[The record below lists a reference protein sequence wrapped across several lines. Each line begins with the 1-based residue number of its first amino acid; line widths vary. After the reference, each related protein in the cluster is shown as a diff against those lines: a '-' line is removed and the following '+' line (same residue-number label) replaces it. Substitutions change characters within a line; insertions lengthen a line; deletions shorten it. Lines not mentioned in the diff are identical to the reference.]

1 MVYANGGEFMSDLW
15 TTTAIGFLVGVLGTG
30 LGGAFGF
37 FIKNPSRRFLSGIIG
52 LSGGIMLSTVA
63 FELIP
68 EALDISGVVNASI
81 GVGLGAILSAI
92 LDNILETSTKLK
104 LSAKQGYL
112 KTGILLGL
120 SIAMHNFPEGLAIG
134 SGFMAESSLGISLA
148 IVIALHNVPEGIAM
162 VVPMKI
168 GGYGALKAFMLTL
181 LVGAPMGLGA
191 YFGVLIGELAY
202 SFIGIC
208 LAFAGGTMLYITIG
222 ELVPKGKELDSGW
235 ISTMCAV
242 IGFILGIIISKRV

>member
-1 MVYANGGEFMSDLW
+1 MSDIFR
-15 TTTAIGFLVGVLGTG
+15 TTFIGFAVGVLGTG
-30 LGGAFGF
+30 LGGAFAF
-37 FIKNPSRRFLSGIIG
+37 FINQPSKKFLSAIIG

-63 FELIP
+63 FELLP
-68 EALDISGVVNASI
+68 EALEISGVIGASL
-81 GVGLGAILSAI
+81 GLFMGAIASAV
-92 LDNILETSTKLK
+92 LDHLLENSTRTKLNP
-104 LSAKQGYL
+104 KQGYL

-134 SGFMAESSLGISLA
+134 SGFMAEASLGISLA

-168 GGYGALKAFMLTL
+168 GGYRAAKAFLLTL
-181 LVGAPMGLGA
+181 LAGAPMGFGA

-202 SFIGIC
+202 SLIGIS

-222 ELVPKGKELDSGW
+222 ELVPKGKELDQGW
-235 ISTMCAV
+235 IST
-242 IGFILGIIISKRV
+242 ISSILGFILGVIISKRF